1 MRRRSFSTVA
11 VAVLGGLGLGMAG
24 CEPMPAMTAPTATEL
39 AEDSLPLQ
47 RSVYQRYDVLWGTA
61 HVVVVPP
68 GGEVAIAASTDLQ
81 PLSAFITESGSAF
94 AINAGF
100 FDPQNGKTTSHLMV
114 DGEVVGDPADNE
126 RLVGNPD
133 LAPYLD
139 QILNRS
145 EFRIY
150 RCANG
155 QAKYGIALRDAPVP
169 ADCEIESAV
178 GAGPQLLPEDTSQL
192 EAFTDYADGE
202 LIRDAIG
209 SAQPNARSAVG
220 LDAQGAVYLIMAEK
234 NAEST
239 GARLSDMTD
248 FAADLG
254 VTQLLNLDGGSSS
267 GLYAQ
272 PNQFYFGRTDAEGNP
287 IERPIKSAIVV
298 GDGSAENE

>member
-1 MRRRSFSTVA
+1 M
-11 VAVLGGLGLGMAG
+11 AVLSGLGLGMAG
-24 CEPMPAMTAPTATEL
+24 CEPMPAMTVPAAVEL
-39 AEDSLPLQ
+39 AEDSLPSRQ
-47 RSVYQRYDVLWGTA
+47 SVYQRYDVSWGTA

-81 PLSAFITESGSAF
+81 PLSAFVNESGSDF

-100 FDPQNGKTTSHLMV
+100 FDPQNGKTTSHLIV
-114 DGEVVGDPADNE
+114 NSEVVGDPADNE

-133 LAPYLD
+133 LAPYLP

-150 RCANG
+150 RCASG
-155 QAKYGIALRDAPVP
+155 QTRYDIALHDAPVL

-209 SAQPNARSAVG
+209 SVQPNARSAVG

-234 NAEST
+234 NAGST
-239 GARLSDMTD
+239 GARLSDMAD

-272 PNQFYFGRTDAEGNP
+272 PDQFYFGRTDAEGNP

-298 GDGSAENE
+298 GDGSAEGE